1 MTKHMR
7 TMMTAVVAVMLSGTA
22 ADAQSKG
29 RECSGVAKRM
39 ETGTIIVEAGQQAQQ
54 VVAARPGRCLLILSG
69 WGPDGGVKIGH
80 EKSITSAADSGFAHS
95 QTGGLAH
102 LSLQTEAEVWA
113 VHRATHPSPQSVT
126 FIELFD

>member
-7 TMMTAVVAVMLSGTA
+7 TMVTAVVAVMLSGTA

-54 VVAARPGRCLLILSG
+54 VAARPGRCLLILSG
-69 WGPDGGVKIGH
+69 WGQMV
-80 EKSITSAADSGFAHS
+80 
-95 QTGGLAH
+95 
-102 LSLQTEAEVWA
+102 V
-113 VHRATHPSPQSVT
+113 
-126 FIELFD
+126 